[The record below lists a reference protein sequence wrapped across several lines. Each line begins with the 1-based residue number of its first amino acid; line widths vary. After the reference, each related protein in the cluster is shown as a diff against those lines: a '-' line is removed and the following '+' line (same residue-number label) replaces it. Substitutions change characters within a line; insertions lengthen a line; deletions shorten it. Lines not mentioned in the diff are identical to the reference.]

1 MRVDIEYGDATLPVE
16 VPDASVVVSP
26 DATTHQPPPLP
37 DPLESTRQ
45 ALGQPLGTG
54 PVADH
59 VRRGSTV
66 TIAFPDRVKGGQ
78 QPTAHRKVAMQ
89 LLLGELDRAGV
100 RREDV
105 RLVCAIG
112 LHRKNRRDEFLAYL
126 GRETVDAVSEENL
139 VNHDA
144 EDPDGIIE
152 LGKSSLGDPV
162 GVNRAVIEAD
172 LAVMI
177 GHTAGNPYG
186 GFSGGYK
193 MPATGLTTWRS
204 IASHHTPR
212 SMYRGDFV
220 PASTGSR
227 FREQLT
233 SIGRTMEAAM
243 PSPFFSIDAV
253 LDSQSRQLGVFA
265 GTVPEVERASWPLA
279 TARTDV
285 LVDGP
290 PADVLIVGVP
300 RNFHY
305 GAGMG
310 SNPILM
316 MQAVGASV
324 VRAKRALIDR
334 PTVIA
339 AAVCDGWFNDSEFPP
354 YRAVYEALQQC
365 QHPADM
371 TRYEEQ
377 IATDPE
383 WVYRYRQ
390 HYGYHPFHAFSMTYM
405 GGIARE
411 QCAAIYVAGAREPGL
426 ARGMG
431 ARTTHTVEEALA
443 ETAATLGRTPRVLVV
458 PFLSKPAFHLTSADG
473 DERTDNRLA
482 TGGHT

>member
-1 MRVDIEYGDATLPVE
+1 MRVDIEYGDGMLAVE
-16 VPDASVVVSP
+16 VPDDSVVISP
-26 DATTHQPPPLP
+26 EATNHEPPPLP
-37 DPLESTRQ
+37 DPVEST
-45 ALGQPLGTG
+45 ALALSEPLGTD
-54 PVADH
+54 PIADQ

-66 TIAFPDRVKGGQ
+66 AIAFPDRVKGGQ
-78 QPTAHRKVAMQ
+78 QETAHRKVALG
-89 LLLGELDRAGV
+89 LLLTELDKAGV
-100 RREDV
+100 SPRDV
-105 RLVCAIG
+105 RLICAIG
-112 LHRKNRRDEFLAYL
+112 LHRKNRREEFLAYL
-126 GRETVDAVSEENL
+126 GRAVVEAVPEENL

-144 EDPDGIIE
+144 EDPDDLVD
-152 LGKSSLGDPV
+152 LGLSALGDPV
-162 GVNRAVIEAD
+162 GVNRSVIEAD
-172 LAVMI
+172 LAVMV

-193 MPATGLTTWRS
+193 MPATGITTWRS

-212 SMYRGDFV
+212 SMYRSDFV
-220 PASTGSR
+220 PASTESH

-233 SIGRTMEAAM
+233 AIGQTMEAARA
-243 PSPFFSIDAV
+243 SPFFSIDAV

-265 GTVPEVERASWPLA
+265 GTIPEVEQASWPLA

-285 LVDGP
+285 RVPGP

-324 VRAKRALIDR
+324 VRAKKALTPR

-339 AAVCDGWFNDSEFPP
+339 AAVCDGWFNDAEFPP
-354 YRAVYEALQQC
+354 YRATYEALQQC

-371 TRYEEQ
+371 KRVEEQ
-377 IATDPE
+377 LATDPE
-383 WVYRYRQ
+383 WVYRYRH

-411 QCAAIYVAGAREPGL
+411 HCAAVYIAGAREPGL

-431 ARTTHTVEEALA
+431 ARTTQTVEEALA
-443 ETAATLGRTPRVLVV
+443 ETTATLGRAPRVLVV
-458 PFLSKPAFHLTSADG
+458 PRLSRPAFHLTAGDD
-473 DERTDNRLA
+473 DERSS
-482 TGGHT
+482 TGDDG